1 MQNIH
6 CKYVSEFKKK
16 MKAFHSMTSNLAN
29 THSFLSGLVW
39 ALSPETRK
47 KLLKC
52 WHLYINL
59 HGTQLTC

>member
-1 MQNIH
+1 
-6 CKYVSEFKKK
+6 

-47 KLLKC
+47 KLLNC

-59 HGTQLTC
+59 HDTIDMLAEY